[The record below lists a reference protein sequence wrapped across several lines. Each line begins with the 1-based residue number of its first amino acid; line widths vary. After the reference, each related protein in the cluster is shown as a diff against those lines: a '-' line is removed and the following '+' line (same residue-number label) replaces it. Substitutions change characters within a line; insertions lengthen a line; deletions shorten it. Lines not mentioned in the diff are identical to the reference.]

1 MTLTEEQRK
10 RMEENRKR
18 AIEIKRKKQLES
30 ETSAASVNNTA
41 SSVFDAGGFVV
52 PSSSEEME
60 AAQNKKRRINGNDG
74 VPEVANAEGKSRAGD
89 TNFSTKN
96 NSPESRNNT
105 NEDARNEDDDDESS
119 LEDFERDASP
129 YISQTEAQRTYCI
142 PKGTLE
148 VCSYIEKDNP
158 IKRGFSKMKLYD
170 RSEVR
175 RRARKRFGGKEGL
188 IRERERRKK
197 KRFEKD
203 LAETKD
209 VFR

>member
-1 MTLTEEQRK
+1 
-10 RMEENRKR
+10 MEENRKR
-18 AIEIKRKKQLES
+18 AIEIKRKKQLEN
-30 ETSAASVNNTA
+30 ETSAAL
-41 SSVFDAGGFVV
+41 SVFDAGGFVV

-60 AAQNKKRRINGNDG
+60 AAQNKKRRINGNDD
-74 VPEVANAEGKSRAGD
+74 VPEVAKAEGKSRAGD
-89 TNFSTKN
+89 TNSSTKN
-96 NSPESRNNT
+96 NSPGSRNNT
-105 NEDARNEDDDDESS
+105 SQDARNEDDDESS

-158 IKRGFSKMKLYD
+158 IKRGFSKMKLYE